1 MRVFFNACFSTP
13 IYQQTFL
20 TNPRPPSFP
29 TQTDTGGYQCS
40 EWGPLLSPPYP
51 CTSSEFSRWNY
62 TTAAGDAILSACPVS
77 CDVCDE
83 GGCPNLGEEGGGCV
97 PGEVGTETTA
107 PTPQPGRNENKG
119 EDEVRGDNRTNKA
132 FISEKAKRTFS
143 SGFLK
148 PTAFHTTLT
157 PLQPSF

>member
-1 MRVFFNACFSTP
+1 MCVCVCVFQCVCFSMRVFQRLYINKPFSLTP
-13 IYQQTFL
+13 
-20 TNPRPPSFP
+20 PPFP

-132 FISEKAKRTFS
+132 FISEKAKRTFKR
-143 SGFLK
+143 F
-148 PTAFHTTLT
+148 F
-157 PLQPSF
+157 